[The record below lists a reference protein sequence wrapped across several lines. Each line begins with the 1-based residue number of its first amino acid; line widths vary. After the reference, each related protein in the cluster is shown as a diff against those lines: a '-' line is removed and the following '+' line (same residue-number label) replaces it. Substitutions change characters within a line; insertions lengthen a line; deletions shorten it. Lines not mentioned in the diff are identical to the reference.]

1 MKFGIIEEVFAV
13 IEVFSQIIELL
24 FGIIHLLFVSLSKYQ
39 KSHHIKF
46 RDLLRQ
52 ISADKRRQ

>member
-46 RDLLRQ
+46 P
-52 ISADKRRQ
+52 